1 MPEFDD
7 TEMNEAD
14 VDTTE
19 GETIVET
26 TEAQPVAE
34 AASKRVFKVGG
45 TTIHEDATT
54 AALTNEAARDV
65 LKLMYPEIANAT
77 IRETVANG
85 VKTVEFLPQPGR
97 KG

>member
-19 GETIVET
+19 GETID
-26 TEAQPVAE
+26 AQPVAE

>member
-7 TEMNEAD
+7 LDIGDEAD
-14 VDTTE
+14 ID
-19 GETIVET
+19 T

-34 AASKRVFKVGG
+34 QPAGKRVFKVGG
-45 TTIHEDATT
+45 TTIHEDPTT
-54 AALTNEAARDV
+54 AALTNEAAREV
-65 LKLMYPEIANAT
+65 LKAMYPEVANAT
-77 IRETVANG
+77 IRETVKDG

>member
-7 TEMNEAD
+7 LNIGDEAD
-14 VDTTE
+14 IDTTE
-19 GETIVET
+19 LQ
-26 TEAQPVAE
+26 QPVAE
-34 AASKRVFKVGG
+34 QPVTKRVFKVGG

-54 AALTNEAARDV
+54 AALTNEAAREV
-65 LKLMYPEIANAT
+65 LKAMYPEIANAT